1 MGVCD
6 VPVISSVCDA
16 VGEGAASLVAA
27 PFDWLAQAMGAAAG
41 WLFEAVWSVFDTTT
55 LVDVTKPGY
64 VAVYNLLFG
73 IAVFVMLIF
82 FCLQLITGLIR
93 RDPTALTRAALGLAK
108 SVLGSFVV
116 ITLTALLLEVVDQ
129 LCIGIVQAAGE
140 TTESMGDKIALLAAG
155 LVGINIA
162 APGVGAIIT
171 IFMAGLAITAAAIV
185 WLSLLVR
192 KALLLVAVVFAPLAF
207 SGASW
212 DASRGWIGK
221 WAMFVVALICSKLV
235 LVVMFL
241 VAITQVSAPIDAD
254 LASVSDP
261 IAGIVLMA
269 MAAFAPYLT
278 YKFIAFVG
286 FDMYHAIGSEQDAKS
301 ALNRPIPVP
310 SKPQGGADPKKVL
323 DGTAVAA
330 ATRAEAP
337 VEREQRATAA
347 EDPGTDTRRERR
359 RRGRRWRCRSRR
371 RRSSRSRSRGRG
383 RGDRSERRQGC
394 RHRRTE
400 GRDGAGS
407 PGRARRRRCRAD
419 TATARNTSGG
429 TAVEPRAAPAER
441 RPVTAAAEAA
451 PAARATPTEGVD
463 DEQHEQRPADRGRA
477 GAGEVLPPHPPR
489 CPPRPVADPAHHP
502 RHRRSHAHRR
512 VLRRRRDAAG
522 LHRPGLG
529 TRRRTDLDTHRGPTD
544 RGMAAHRLLVAVAH
558 HRRATAVPA
567 QDRRAAP
574 RRHARAAR

>member
-64 VAVYNLLFG
+64 IAVYNLLFG

-108 SVLGSFVV
+108 SVLGAFVV

-310 SKPQGGADPKKVL
+310 AKPQGGGDPKKVL
-323 DGTAVAA
+323 DGT
-330 ATRAEAP
+330 
-337 VEREQRATAA
+337 
-347 EDPGTDTRRERR
+347 
-359 RRGRRWRCRSRR
+359 
-371 RRSSRSRSRGRG
+371 
-383 RGDRSERRQGC
+383 
-394 RHRRTE
+394 
-400 GRDGAGS
+400 
-407 PGRARRRRCRAD
+407 
-419 TATARNTSGG
+419 SGG
-429 TAVEPRAAPAER
+429 GGNAGGGSGGGSSAP
-441 RPVTAAAEAA
+441 PPPKTPTPA
-451 PAARATPTEGVD
+451 PAASGGGAAGGGAAAGGGGAAAAGPVAAGVAVGASVAKGAATAGPKAGTALGAQGEHAAD
-463 DEQHEQRPADRGRA
+463 AAAQTPPPPAA
-477 GAGEVLPPHPPR
+477 SPAAPPSSPA
-489 CPPRPVADPAHHP
+489 PRPPSSDPSP
-502 RHRRSHAHRR
+502 
-512 VLRRRRDAAG
+512 
-522 LHRPGLG
+522 P
-529 TRRRTDLDTHRGPTD
+529 PKQ
-544 RGMAAHRLLVAVAH
+544 
-558 HRRATAVPA
+558 PPPP
-567 QDRRAAP
+567 AP
-574 RRHARAAR
+574 RPPKE

>member
-1 MGVCD
+1 MMSVCD
-6 VPVISSVCDA
+6 IPVISSVCDA
-16 VGEGAASLVAA
+16 VGEGAATLVAA

-55 LVDVTKPGY
+55 LVDVTRPEY
-64 VAVYNLLFG
+64 LTVYNLLFG

-129 LCIGIVQAAGE
+129 LCLGIVQAAGE
-140 TTESMGDKIALLAAG
+140 TTESMGDKIALMAAG

-192 KALLLVAVVFAPLAF
+192 KALLLVAIVFAPLAF

-254 LASVSDP
+254 LASISDP

-286 FDMYHAIGSEQDAKS
+286 FDMYHAIGSEQDAKH

-310 SKPQGGADPKKVL
+310 GRGAGGGTEPKKVL
-323 DGTAVAA
+323 DGASNTGGSSGGGAGRGGGDGAPPAPKPTPASSAGSAAGASGGGAA
-330 ATRAEAP
+330 ASGSG
-337 VEREQRATAA
+337 AA
-347 EDPGTDTRRERR
+347 AGGSAAAAGPAAAVVV
-359 RRGRRWRCRSRR
+359 
-371 RRSSRSRSRGRG
+371 
-383 RGDRSERRQGC
+383 
-394 RHRRTE
+394 
-400 GRDGAGS
+400 GAQVAKGAAIAG
-407 PGRARRRRCRAD
+407 PKA
-419 TATARNTSGG
+419 G
-429 TAVEPRAAPAER
+429 TALGAQGERAADAAAQTPPPPPATQSPAAPAQ
-441 RPVTAAAEAA
+441 VA
-451 PAARATPTEGVD
+451 PPPS
-463 DEQHEQRPADRGRA
+463 PA
-477 GAGEVLPPHPPR
+477 PPAPR
-489 CPPRPVADPAHHP
+489 NDPAP
-502 RHRRSHAHRR
+502 PPA
-512 VLRRRRDAAG
+512 
-522 LHRPGLG
+522 PK
-529 TRRRTDLDTHRGPTD
+529 PT
-544 RGMAAHRLLVAVAH
+544 
-558 HRRATAVPA
+558 PP
-567 QDRRAAP
+567 AP
-574 RRHARAAR
+574 RAPKE

>member
-1 MGVCD
+1 
-6 VPVISSVCDA
+6 
-16 VGEGAASLVAA
+16 
-27 PFDWLAQAMGAAAG
+27 MGAAAG
-41 WLFEAVWSVFDTTT
+41 WLFDAVWSVFDTTT

-129 LCIGIVQAAGE
+129 LCIGVVQAAGE

-162 APGVGAIIT
+162 APGVGGIIT

-310 SKPQGGADPKKVL
+310 PKPQDGADPKKVL
-323 DGTAVAA
+323 DGSSGGGNAGGSSGGGGGSSAPPPPKTPAPTPAASGGGAAGGGGAAAAGPVAA
-330 ATRAEAP
+330 GMVVGASVAKGA
-337 VEREQRATAA
+337 ATAGPKA
-347 EDPGTDTRRERR
+347 
-359 RRGRRWRCRSRR
+359 
-371 RRSSRSRSRGRG
+371 
-383 RGDRSERRQGC
+383 
-394 RHRRTE
+394 
-400 GRDGAGS
+400 
-407 PGRARRRRCRAD
+407 
-419 TATARNTSGG
+419 G
-429 TAVEPRAAPAER
+429 TALGAQGEHAADAAAQTPPPPAASMAAP
-441 RPVTAAAEAA
+441 PPS
-451 PAARATPTEGVD
+451 PA
-463 DEQHEQRPADRGRA
+463 
-477 GAGEVLPPHPPR
+477 
-489 CPPRPVADPAHHP
+489 PRPPGADPSP
-502 RHRRSHAHRR
+502 
-512 VLRRRRDAAG
+512 
-522 LHRPGLG
+522 P
-529 TRRRTDLDTHRGPTD
+529 P
-544 RGMAAHRLLVAVAH
+544 
-558 HRRATAVPA
+558 PK
-567 QDRRAAP
+567 QPPPPAP
-574 RRHARAAR
+574 RPPKE

>member
-301 ALNRPIPVP
+301 ALNRPIPIP

-323 DGTAVAA
+323 DGSSGGGNTGGSTASGSSAPPPPKTPTPTPAASGGGAAGGGGAAAGGGGAAAAGPVAA
-330 ATRAEAP
+330 GVVIGASVAKGA
-337 VEREQRATAA
+337 ATAGPKA
-347 EDPGTDTRRERR
+347 
-359 RRGRRWRCRSRR
+359 
-371 RRSSRSRSRGRG
+371 
-383 RGDRSERRQGC
+383 
-394 RHRRTE
+394 
-400 GRDGAGS
+400 
-407 PGRARRRRCRAD
+407 
-419 TATARNTSGG
+419 G
-429 TAVEPRAAPAER
+429 TALGAQGEHAADAAAQTPPPPSAAPT
-441 RPVTAAAEAA
+441 VA
-451 PAARATPTEGVD
+451 PPSSPT
-463 DEQHEQRPADRGRA
+463 
-477 GAGEVLPPHPPR
+477 
-489 CPPRPVADPAHHP
+489 PRPPSADPSP
-502 RHRRSHAHRR
+502 
-512 VLRRRRDAAG
+512 
-522 LHRPGLG
+522 P
-529 TRRRTDLDTHRGPTD
+529 PKQ
-544 RGMAAHRLLVAVAH
+544 
-558 HRRATAVPA
+558 PPPP
-567 QDRRAAP
+567 AP
-574 RRHARAAR
+574 RPPKE

>member
-64 VAVYNLLFG
+64 IAVYNLLFG

-310 SKPQGGADPKKVL
+310 AKPQGGGDPKKVL
-323 DGTAVAA
+323 DGT
-330 ATRAEAP
+330 
-337 VEREQRATAA
+337 
-347 EDPGTDTRRERR
+347 
-359 RRGRRWRCRSRR
+359 
-371 RRSSRSRSRGRG
+371 
-383 RGDRSERRQGC
+383 
-394 RHRRTE
+394 
-400 GRDGAGS
+400 
-407 PGRARRRRCRAD
+407 
-419 TATARNTSGG
+419 SGG
-429 TAVEPRAAPAER
+429 GGNAGGGSGGGSSAPPPPKTPA
-441 RPVTAAAEAA
+441 PA
-451 PAARATPTEGVD
+451 PAASGGGAAGGGAAAGGGGAAAAGPVAAGVVVGASVAKGAATAGPKAGTALGAQGEHAAD
-463 DEQHEQRPADRGRA
+463 AAAQTPPPPAA
-477 GAGEVLPPHPPR
+477 SPAAPPSSPA
-489 CPPRPVADPAHHP
+489 PRPPSSDPSP
-502 RHRRSHAHRR
+502 
-512 VLRRRRDAAG
+512 
-522 LHRPGLG
+522 P
-529 TRRRTDLDTHRGPTD
+529 PKQ
-544 RGMAAHRLLVAVAH
+544 
-558 HRRATAVPA
+558 PPPP
-567 QDRRAAP
+567 AP
-574 RRHARAAR
+574 RPPKE

>member
-64 VAVYNLLFG
+64 LAVYNLLFG

-82 FCLQLITGLIR
+82 FCLQLITGLVR

-129 LCIGIVQAAGE
+129 LCLGIVQAAGE
-140 TTESMGDKIALLAAG
+140 TTESMGDKIALLATG

-171 IFMAGLAITAAAIV
+171 IFLAGLAITAAAIV

-221 WAMFVVALICSKLV
+221 WAMFVIALICSKLV

-254 LASVSDP
+254 LASISDP

-301 ALNRPIPVP
+301 ALNRPIPIP
-310 SKPQGGADPKKVL
+310 TKPQGGGDPKKVL
-323 DGTAVAA
+323 DGT
-330 ATRAEAP
+330 T
-337 VEREQRATAA
+337 
-347 EDPGTDTRRERR
+347 
-359 RRGRRWRCRSRR
+359 
-371 RRSSRSRSRGRG
+371 SSSG
-383 RGDRSERRQGC
+383 
-394 RHRRTE
+394 
-400 GRDGAGS
+400 
-407 PGRARRRRCRAD
+407 
-419 TATARNTSGG
+419 SGG
-429 TAVEPRAAPAER
+429 TSDSGIGAPPPPKTPSPTPSASGGGGAGGGGAAASGGSAAAGPVVAGGVVGASVAKGAATAGPKAGTALGAQGDRAADAAAQTPPPPGAPPAAPPASSPAPRAPSTD
-441 RPVTAAAEAA
+441 PSPPPPPPAA
-451 PAARATPTEGVD
+451 PPAAP
-463 DEQHEQRPADRGRA
+463 PASSPAPQQPSTDPS
-477 GAGEVLPPHPPR
+477 PPKQPP
-489 CPPRPVADPAHHP
+489 PPAPRPPKE
-502 RHRRSHAHRR
+502 
-512 VLRRRRDAAG
+512 
-522 LHRPGLG
+522 
-529 TRRRTDLDTHRGPTD
+529 
-544 RGMAAHRLLVAVAH
+544 
-558 HRRATAVPA
+558 
-567 QDRRAAP
+567 
-574 RRHARAAR
+574 

>member
-64 VAVYNLLFG
+64 LAVYNLLFG

-212 DASRGWIGK
+212 DASRGWIGR
-221 WAMFVVALICSKLV
+221 WAMFVVALVCSKLV

-310 SKPQGGADPKKVL
+310 TKPQGGGEPKKVL
-323 DGTAVAA
+323 DGT
-330 ATRAEAP
+330 
-337 VEREQRATAA
+337 
-347 EDPGTDTRRERR
+347 
-359 RRGRRWRCRSRR
+359 S
-371 RRSSRSRSRGRG
+371 
-383 RGDRSERRQGC
+383 
-394 RHRRTE
+394 
-400 GRDGAGS
+400 
-407 PGRARRRRCRAD
+407 
-419 TATARNTSGG
+419 SGG
-429 TAVEPRAAPAER
+429 NAGGGSGGGSSTPPPPKTPAP
-441 RPVTAAAEAA
+441 A
-451 PAARATPTEGVD
+451 PAASGGGAAGGGAAAGGSSAAAAGPVAAGVVIGASVAKGAATAGPKAGTALGAQGEHAAD
-463 DEQHEQRPADRGRA
+463 AAAQTPPPPATSPA
-477 GAGEVLPPHPPR
+477 APPSSLA
-489 CPPRPVADPAHHP
+489 PRPPSTDPSP
-502 RHRRSHAHRR
+502 
-512 VLRRRRDAAG
+512 
-522 LHRPGLG
+522 P
-529 TRRRTDLDTHRGPTD
+529 PKQP
-544 RGMAAHRLLVAVAH
+544 
-558 HRRATAVPA
+558 PA
-567 QDRRAAP
+567 PAP
-574 RRHARAAR
+574 RSPKE

>member
-1 MGVCD
+1 MSVCD
-6 VPVISSVCDA
+6 IPVISSVCDA
-16 VGEGAASLVAA
+16 VGEGAATLVAA

-55 LVDVTKPGY
+55 LVDVTRPGY
-64 VAVYNLLFG
+64 VSVYNLLFG
-73 IAVFVMLIF
+73 VAVFVMLIF

-108 SVLGSFVV
+108 SVLGSFVI

-140 TTESMGDKIALLAAG
+140 TTESMGDKIALLATG

-192 KALLLVAVVFAPLAF
+192 KALLLVAIVFAPLAF

-254 LASVSDP
+254 LASISDP

-286 FDMYHAIGSEQDAKS
+286 FDMYHAIGSEQDAKH

-310 SKPQGGADPKKVL
+310 GRGAGGGAEPKKVL
-323 DGTAVAA
+323 DGAGNSGGGGGAGHGGGGSAPPAPKPTPASSAESGAGASGGGAA
-330 ATRAEAP
+330 ASGGGAAAAGP
-337 VEREQRATAA
+337 AAAAVVVGAQVAKGAATAGPKA
-347 EDPGTDTRRERR
+347 
-359 RRGRRWRCRSRR
+359 
-371 RRSSRSRSRGRG
+371 
-383 RGDRSERRQGC
+383 
-394 RHRRTE
+394 
-400 GRDGAGS
+400 
-407 PGRARRRRCRAD
+407 
-419 TATARNTSGG
+419 G
-429 TAVEPRAAPAER
+429 TALGAQGERAADAAAQTPPPPPAAQGTAAPAQ
-441 RPVTAAAEAA
+441 VA
-451 PAARATPTEGVD
+451 PPSSS
-463 DEQHEQRPADRGRA
+463 PA
-477 GAGEVLPPHPPR
+477 PPAPKS
-489 CPPRPVADPAHHP
+489 DPAP
-502 RHRRSHAHRR
+502 PPPALKPSTPAS
-512 VLRRRRDAAG
+512 
-522 LHRPGLG
+522 
-529 TRRRTDLDTHRGPTD
+529 
-544 RGMAAHRLLVAVAH
+544 
-558 HRRATAVPA
+558 RAPKE
-567 QDRRAAP
+567 
-574 RRHARAAR
+574 

>member
-6 VPVISSVCDA
+6 APVISSVCDA

-64 VAVYNLLFG
+64 IAVYNLLFG

-310 SKPQGGADPKKVL
+310 TKPQSGGEPKKVL
-323 DGTAVAA
+323 DGT
-330 ATRAEAP
+330 
-337 VEREQRATAA
+337 
-347 EDPGTDTRRERR
+347 
-359 RRGRRWRCRSRR
+359 
-371 RRSSRSRSRGRG
+371 
-383 RGDRSERRQGC
+383 
-394 RHRRTE
+394 
-400 GRDGAGS
+400 
-407 PGRARRRRCRAD
+407 
-419 TATARNTSGG
+419 SGG
-429 TAVEPRAAPAER
+429 GNPGGGSAGGGSAPPSPKTPA
-441 RPVTAAAEAA
+441 PA
-451 PAARATPTEGVD
+451 PAASGGGAAGGGAAASGGSAAAAGPVVAGVVVGASVAKGAATAGPEAGTALGAQGEHAADAAV
-463 DEQHEQRPADRGRA
+463 QTPPPPAA
-477 GAGEVLPPHPPR
+477 SPAAPPSSPA
-489 CPPRPVADPAHHP
+489 PRPPSTDPSP
-502 RHRRSHAHRR
+502 
-512 VLRRRRDAAG
+512 
-522 LHRPGLG
+522 P
-529 TRRRTDLDTHRGPTD
+529 PKQ
-544 RGMAAHRLLVAVAH
+544 
-558 HRRATAVPA
+558 PPPP
-567 QDRRAAP
+567 AP
-574 RRHARAAR
+574 RPPKE